1 MWRHGG
7 ARHSGGGGGAGG
19 MCRSGALCPPRPEA
33 PAIRAE
39 ASGGDIYALVKVRRD
54 FRGG

>member
-7 ARHSGGGGGAGG
+7 RGIRGDGGAGG

-39 ASGGDIYALVKVRRD
+39 ASGGDIYALVKVRRE